1 MIYGYARVSSKGQ
14 ARDGYSLEAQDKTL
28 REAGATEVFSD
39 AFTGT
44 TAERPELDK
53 LLKKL
58 KSGDT
63 MVVTKLDRIARN
75 LTQGIE
81 LIDNL
86 GAKGVKVNVLDLGMI
101 DDSPTGRLI
110 RNIMLCIA
118 EFDRDMIKQRLD
130 EGKAISGNYGGRHKK
145 YSEEKLRQAVELLK
159 DHSYSQVIELTGI
172 SKSTL
177 QRAKKQSIE
186 NVEVTE

>member
-14 ARDGYSLEAQDKTL
+14 ARDGYSLEAQDKEL
-28 REAGATEVFSD
+28 RAAGATEVFSD

-44 TAERPELDK
+44 TSDRPELDK
-53 LLKKL
+53 LLQKMQ
-58 KSGDT
+58 SGDM

-75 LTQGIE
+75 LTQGID
-81 LIDNL
+81 LIDSL
-86 GAKGVKVNVLDLGMI
+86 GERGIKVHVLDLGVI
-101 DDSPTGRLI
+101 DDTPTGRLI

-118 EFDRDMIKQRLD
+118 EFDRDMIQQRLD

-145 YSEEKLRQAVELLK
+145 YTEKQIRHAMELLE
-159 DHSYSQVIELTGI
+159 DHSYSQVVDMTGI

-177 QRAKKQSIE
+177 QRAKKFYIK
-186 NVEVTE
+186 

>member
-14 ARDGYSLEAQDKTL
+14 ARDGYSLEAQDNEL
-28 REAGATEVFSD
+28 RKAGASEVFSD

-53 LLKKL
+53 LMKKM

-63 MVVTKLDRIARN
+63 MVVTKLDRIARS
-75 LTQGIE
+75 LKQGIE
-81 LIDNL
+81 LIDTL
-86 GAKGVKVNVLDLGMI
+86 GKQGIKVHVLDLGVI

-118 EFDRDMIKQRLD
+118 EFDRDMIQQRLD
-130 EGKAISGNYGGRHKK
+130 EGKAISGNLGGHPKK
-145 YSEEKLRQAVELLK
+145 YTEKQLRHAVELLK
-159 DHSYSQVIELTGI
+159 EHSYSQVIEMTGI

-177 QRAKKQSIE
+177 QRAKKEYGS
-186 NVEVTE
+186 V